1 MVTIPV
7 GPLVTLVNGHRDGD
21 PHECCC
27 GVWVKGEWMGQT
39 NRNRDEEGRGEIPS
53 ESITD

>member
-1 MVTIPV
+1 MVTIPI
-7 GPLVTLVNGHRDGD
+7 GPLVTLVNGHWDGD